1 MSVIP
6 NKEKKL
12 VLEFKDKIS
21 TSVKRP
27 YDFAFSGKDK
37 EQSPTKKIKS
47 ISPEYLK

>member
-1 MSVIP
+1 MSAIP
-6 NKEKKL
+6 KKERQL
-12 VLEFKDKIS
+12 VLEFKDKLS